1 MSQQHTP
8 LRPQPQS
15 NQSSPSV
22 YSQPG
27 GTPDHTHKPSRLRD
41 KILHNLPTGDTPPRP
56 SRDLF
61 ADERKQ
67 RQQAMLLLSRDKM
80 ELNNPSTVDS
90 KWTNYNIKRKDP
102 NEMRA
107 IQAARRTQ
115 RYAAQQTNPP
125 DSKESSASTSRPSS
139 ATPTSNNPAPAHW
152 VTSLRTGSPE
162 QVSPAFLAA
171 MKRMSVASS
180 SSGVDAITLQRVR
193 EAIHSRDEGHQPER
207 LSQETEVQ
215 THPARPRR
223 RYSDRRGP
231 DAHDPTLV
239 SDEPSTSFNPYVP
252 SERYRYPDEV
262 NPYATER
269 YGDLDVR
276 LDMRRLGRV
285 GHRSAEEPE
294 VGHSFQSKDKG
305 QKDTKGKGMRKSW
318 ERLRKAVGLVDP
330 DKAIAQTCAPEGWEN
345 WEEVRTEGRVPSSTD
360 PYGASA
366 RFSGEPDHAK
376 QPNYERKGSASS
388 LFSLGGSRKV
398 KDRREVPFMEPLYV
412 PTDRNERIA
421 MGPTLAH
428 TPRDW
433 KMNDGHVT
441 RMRAGSPVADSLRHG
456 MVDERA
462 RRGESPPP
470 KDGPVRRL
478 VRRASGPLRRTL
490 SKISLK
496 SKKSTE
502 NLTGGEDFFLPSP
515 TALGPARPERHS
527 CYLACVS
534 SLIEDVHKFDECFC
548 DCPGC
553 RPQERRRPQ
562 WSQ

>member
-1 MSQQHTP
+1 MSEQHTP
-8 LRPQPQS
+8 LRLLPQS
-15 NQSSPSV
+15 NQSSPSL

-27 GTPDHTHKPSRLRD
+27 GTPDHTPKLSKLRN
-41 KILHNLPTGDTPPRP
+41 KILQNLPTGDTPPRP
-56 SRDLF
+56 SGDLF
-61 ADERKQ
+61 VEERKQ
-67 RQQAMLLLSRDKM
+67 REQAMLLLSRDKM
-80 ELNNPSTVDS
+80 ELNNASTVDS
-90 KWTNYNIKRKDP
+90 EWTNYNINRMDH

-107 IQAARRTQ
+107 MQAVRRTQ
-115 RYAAQQTNPP
+115 RYAAQQTSPP
-125 DSKESSASTSRPSS
+125 DSKQSSASTSRPSS
-139 ATPTSNNPAPAHW
+139 PTPASNNPALAHW
-152 VTSLRTGSPE
+152 VTSLRTDSQE
-162 QVSPAFLAA
+162 DVTPAFLAA

-193 EAIHSRDEGHQPER
+193 ETIHNRDEEHQSER
-207 LSQETEVQ
+207 LSQETQVQ

-223 RYSDRRGP
+223 RYSDRRGQ

-252 SERYRYPDEV
+252 SERYRNPDEV

-276 LDMRRLGRV
+276 PDMRRLGRI
-285 GHRSAEEPE
+285 GRQSAEEPE
-294 VGHSFQSKDKG
+294 VGHSLQSKGKG
-305 QKDTKGKGMRKSW
+305 QKNIKEKGMRKSW
-318 ERLRKAVGLVDP
+318 ERLRQAVGLVDP
-330 DKAIAQTCAPEGWEN
+330 DKAISQTCASEGWEN
-345 WEEVRTEGRVPSSTD
+345 WEAGRTEGRASSSTD
-360 PYGASA
+360 RYGTSA
-366 RFSGEPDHAK
+366 RLSGEPDHAK
-376 QPNYERKGSASS
+376 QANQERKGSISS

-398 KDRREVPFMEPLYV
+398 KDRREIPFMEPLHV

-462 RRGESPPP
+462 LRGESPPP

-502 NLTGGEDFFLPSP
+502 NLTGGEDFFLPAP
-515 TALGPARPERHS
+515 NALGPARPERHS